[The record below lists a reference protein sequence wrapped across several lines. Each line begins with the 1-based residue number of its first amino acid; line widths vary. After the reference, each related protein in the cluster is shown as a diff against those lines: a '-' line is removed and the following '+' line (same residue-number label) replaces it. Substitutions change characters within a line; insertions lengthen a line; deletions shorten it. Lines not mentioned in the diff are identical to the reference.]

1 MQQRTTNGIGKRL
14 DEVKLVLPI
23 DVMHKCSH
31 VVDVDGMVYGI
42 RLDGLG
48 EISLKL
54 DIDRELVAG
63 NPLFVID
70 AMEPTDTKI
79 VQA

>member
-14 DEVKLVLPI
+14 DEVELVLPI

-31 VVDVDGMVYGI
+31 VVEVDGMVYRI

-54 DIDRELVAG
+54 DIDRELVAR
-63 NPLFVID
+63 NALFIID
-70 AMEPTDTKI
+70 TVEPTNTKI